1 MGGASIPMAGRC
13 RCVDALWCVD
23 ADGRSV
29 DPDGS
34 DGCVDAGVG
43 PDWRCVDALWRVD
56 ADGQSVDPDGSDGCV
71 DADGRSVHPDG
82 WGRCRCVDAL
92 RCVDADAVDTVHRP
106 PATDGGAL
114 ARPGRRARRPHA
126 NRVLHA
132 LRRGADAARSA
143 LNATARSPTLLAVLL
158 RGLFVV
164 LSVVVSLICFLRARA
179 RVCTRL
185 FTTGSSPQSPEGGP
199 VIAWPSLQ

>member
-56 ADGQSVDPDGSDGCV
+56 ADGRSVDPDGSDGCV

-82 WGRCRCVDAL
+82 LGS
-92 RCVDADAVDTVHRP
+92 
-106 PATDGGAL
+106 DGASMPYGASM
-114 ARPGRRARRPHA
+114 PM
-126 NRVLHA
+126 
-132 LRRGADAARSA
+132 
-143 LNATARSPTLLAVLL
+143 
-158 RGLFVV
+158 
-164 LSVVVSLICFLRARA
+164 
-179 RVCTRL
+179 
-185 FTTGSSPQSPEGGP
+185 QSTPF
-199 VIAWPSLQ
+199 IDHQQLT